1 MCTNSEHYI
10 KYILMPPI
18 FSKLTGQT
26 MWENPH
32 SLKWPIVEDKSTTV
46 YQEIFLEY
54 ARPAT
59 KLEVSTSCLF

>member
-1 MCTNSEHYI
+1 
-10 KYILMPPI
+10 MPPI

-32 SLKWPIVEDKSTTV
+32 SLKWPIVEDKSTIV
-46 YQEIFLEY
+46 YQEIFSEY